1 MKIFNPTMMWFSTKN
16 TEKSD
21 EQQEEVMELT
31 KEDVL
36 KTIDIAPVANVS
48 NKENT
53 QIMKETNVIADRLDF
68 IYNTIKSALGVTNE
82 VEVEE
87 SANSELDAPAEE
99 NVSEET
105 EVESQEQDEQPKNE
119 SEENEPSEEET
130 VETEEEQQEEVV
142 EEQLAEEV
150 QEGQE
155 EPEETVEEEPEQ
167 EEQQEEEEIVE
178 EEVAEE
184 NSVAVENNTSKIKVP
199 EIKDV
204 EEDKTSALLQEIEN
218 LKAEKEAKE
227 IELEKMSLAKE
238 VEKDFYGVPGKVED
252 KVNTIFE
259 IKNSALSEDTKS
271 FILTSLKSLSVQNL
285 SDCEEIGHDQEVIV
299 DEKTEM
305 ETKIKNAIKEHG
317 LTENQ
322 AFLFVNGDRTLAE
335 AKKASAK
342 VRARRK

>member
-16 TEKSD
+16 TEKSE

-53 QIMKETNVIADRLDF
+53 QTMKETNVIADRLDF

-87 SANSELDAPAEE
+87 STNSELDASAKED
-99 NVSEET
+99 VSEET

-119 SEENEPSEEET
+119 SKENEPSEEET
-130 VETEEEQQEEVV
+130 VETEEQEEVV
-142 EEQLAEEV
+142 EEEQPAEEV

-167 EEQQEEEEIVE
+167 EKQQEEETV

-184 NSVAVENNTSKIKVP
+184 DSVAVENNTSEIEVP

-218 LKAEKEAKE
+218 LKAEKQAKE

>member
-16 TEKSD
+16 TEKSE

-53 QIMKETNVIADRLDF
+53 QTMKETNVIADKLDF

-87 SANSELDAPAEE
+87 STNSELDAPAEE

-119 SEENEPSEEET
+119 SEENEPSEKET
-130 VETEEEQQEEVV
+130 VETEEQEEVV
-142 EEQLAEEV
+142 EEEQPAEEV

-155 EPEETVEEEPEQ
+155 EPEETVEEET
-167 EEQQEEEEIVE
+167 V

-184 NSVAVENNTSKIKVP
+184 DSIAVENNASEIEVP

-218 LKAEKEAKE
+218 LKAEKQAKE

>member
-16 TEKSD
+16 TEKSE

-53 QIMKETNVIADRLDF
+53 QTMKETNVIADRLDF

-87 SANSELDAPAEE
+87 STNSELDASAKED
-99 NVSEET
+99 VSEET

-119 SEENEPSEEET
+119 SKENEPSEEET
-130 VETEEEQQEEVV
+130 VETEEQEEVV
-142 EEQLAEEV
+142 EEEQPAEEV

-167 EEQQEEEEIVE
+167 EEQQEEETV

-184 NSVAVENNTSKIKVP
+184 DSVAVENNTSEIEVP

-218 LKAEKEAKE
+218 LKAEKQAKE